1 MNLEEIKKIS
11 IASYL
16 QSIGCEIR
24 ENRNYYGMYQS
35 PYRSDTQASLKVDYG
50 KNLWHD
56 FGTGEGGSIIDLVMK
71 VQNCNFKKAL
81 EYLQKEGF
89 TKTSFSFHRN
99 IFHEKRKS
107 PLVIISVLP
116 ISSKGLIQYLHS
128 RRIPLEVAT
137 NYCKEVHFQI
147 GEKPYYS
154 IGFKNDSDGYILR
167 NKFCKQ
173 CTSSDITTFQ
183 FFDNCYNECLVFEGF
198 FDFLSYLTL
207 QDIKKIKTNT
217 AVLNSVTNINKA
229 LPFLKKHKKV
239 LTYFDND
246 DAGKK
251 ATLLIQKNDLSL
263 HDKSSLYLGY
273 NDLNEFLIKMKI

>member
-1 MNLEEIKKIS
+1 MDLDKIKSIS

-16 QSIGCEIR
+16 QSIGCEIK

-81 EYLQKEGF
+81 EHLQKEGF
-89 TKTSFSFHRN
+89 TKASFSFHRN
-99 IFHEKRKS
+99 TFYKKKS
-107 PLVIISVLP
+107 PLVLTSVLP
-116 ISSKGLIQYLHS
+116 ISSKGLIQYLYS
-128 RRIPLEVAT
+128 RRILLDVAN
-137 NYCKEVHFQI
+137 NYCKEVHFLI

-154 IGFKNDSDGYILR
+154 IGFKNDSGGYVLR

-173 CTSSDITTFQ
+173 CTSSGITTFQ
-183 FFDNCYNECLVFEGF
+183 FPHNDYDECLTFEGF
-198 FDFLSYLTL
+198 FDFLSYLIL
-207 QDIKKIKTNT
+207 QDIKKIKTN
-217 AVLNSVTNINKA
+217 AVVLNSVTNINKA

-251 ATLLIQKNDLSL
+251 ATLLIQRNGLSL
-263 HDKSSLYLGY
+263 HDKSLLYLGY
-273 NDLNEFLIKMKI
+273 NDLNEFLIKTKI